1 MSSNVTIDPDVSS
14 TLYGR
19 DLQSCIENLP
29 AFNSNDPVA
38 YTQPPNPGWKFGMKV
53 EETEEGRKWV
63 EGEKQGWKRVDTEGE
78 DWMKVYQ
85 LMLSGIQP
93 RPIAFVSS
101 VSEDGVDNLAPFSF
115 FNAVG
120 PFPPLVSYS
129 AMNLT
134 WETDGTSKFK
144 DSVENTTKEFTVNMI
159 SIPWAEQANFA
170 SIDTPHDVS
179 EWELTGLTK
188 MESTH
193 VKAPRVKESAFSME
207 CELFHTYDII
217 HPKTKQHT
225 GTVVYG
231 LVKCIHVRN
240 DVLVD
245 SKELEASGHKA
256 KIIVDPAK
264 IRTIARM
271 GDITYGH
278 VREPF
283 RLPRSSWEKDGEV
296 VKKVVD
302 EYKKEKGLGN

>member
-1 MSSNVTIDPDVSS
+1 M
-14 TLYGR
+14 L
-19 DLQSCIENLP
+19 
-29 AFNSNDPVA
+29 
-38 YTQPPNPGWKFGMKV
+38 V

-63 EGEKQGWKRVDTEGE
+63 EGEKQGWKRIDTEGE
-78 DWMKVYQ
+78 DWI
-85 LMLSGIQP
+85 GIQP

-101 VSEDGVDNLAPFSF
+101 VSENGVDNLAPFSF

-144 DSVENTTKEFTVNMI
+144 DSVENVKASSKRTSSAIGTAACATKEFTVNMI

-245 SKELEASGHKA
+245 SKELETSGHKA
-256 KIIVDPAK
+256 KIVVDPAK

-271 GDITYGH
+271 GDITYGY

-283 RLPRSSWEKDGEV
+283 RLPESSWEKDGEV
-296 VKKVVD
+296 IKKVVD
-302 EYKKEKGLGN
+302 KYKKEKGLGN